1 MEHTQQLLIGLTW
14 ITVVGIGV
22 QWIAW
27 ATRLPSILL
36 LLAAGFVLGPGTGVL
51 DPDAIFGD
59 LLLPAVSISV
69 ALILFEGSLGLRLRE
84 LKDSLRPIVGLVTIG
99 AVVTWLLAAG
109 GAHLLLGF
117 NTSMAL
123 LLGAIL
129 VVTGP
134 TVIGPIL
141 LQVRPSGSVGQISK
155 WEGIVID
162 PVGAVLAVLVF
173 EALHAMRVAGME
185 EAAWGAIGDLLWTV
199 GAGVGLSVVAS
210 VPLIWLMRRFLIPD
224 FLESPI
230 LVAVVVAVFT
240 LSNVV
245 QPESG
250 LLTVT
255 VLGVILANQK
265 WVEIHRLIE
274 FKENLR
280 VLLISSL
287 FIILAARLKVGDVLA
302 LGWASI
308 TFVAFLILVVRP
320 AAVWLSTIGSG
331 LKWQEKAFLAWL
343 APRGIVA
350 AAVASV
356 FALHGKEVGS
366 ELVAATFAVII
377 GTVTVYGLTISL
389 LAQRLGL
396 ATLNPQ
402 GLVILSAHPGARA
415 IGLKVKEAGFRVLM
429 VDSNADNVRV
439 ARMEGLSTWLG
450 SILSHQAINEMD
462 LGGIG
467 RFLALTPNREV
478 NSLAGHHFSEVL
490 GRDSVFLLP
499 SPPAKG
505 IRAETDPKFVH
516 GRIAFGPEVTF
527 DYLQNRFAQGAEVKK
542 TKLSEEFDFED
553 FVAHYHGTAIPLFLV
568 SETGRFAV
576 FTAVDPPQPKVG
588 QTVIALVDPNGE
600 PADADQ
606 NGP

>member
-1 MEHTQQLLIGLTW
+1 MEGTEQLLIGLTW

-27 ATRLPSILL
+27 GTRLPSILL
-36 LLAAGFVLGPGTGVL
+36 LLAAGFVLGPVTGIL
-51 DPDAIFGD
+51 NPDAIFGD

-69 ALILFEGSLGLRLRE
+69 SLILFEGALGLRLRE
-84 LKDSLRPIVGLVTIG
+84 LKESMWPILSLVTIG
-99 AVVTWLLAAG
+99 ALATWVLATA
-109 GAHLLLGF
+109 GAHYLLGF
-117 NTSMAL
+117 EITLAL
-123 LLGAIL
+123 LFGAIL

-141 LQVRPSGSVGQISK
+141 LQVRPTGPVGRISK

-162 PVGAVLAVLVF
+162 PIGAVLAVLVF
-173 EALHAMRVAGME
+173 EALHAMQAAGME
-185 EAAWGAIGDLLWTV
+185 EAARGAVIDLVRTV
-199 GAGVGLSVVAS
+199 GIGLGLSFLSA
-210 VPLIWLMRRFLIPD
+210 VPLIWLMRRYLIPD

-240 LSNVV
+240 VSNVL

-265 WVEIHRLIE
+265 WVEIHRLVE

-287 FIILAARLKVGDVLA
+287 FVILAARVQVGDVLA
-302 LGWASI
+302 LGWSSI
-308 TFVAFLILVVRP
+308 AFVAFLILVVRP
-320 AAVWLSTIGSG
+320 ASVWLSTIGSG
-331 LKWQEKAFLAWL
+331 LKWQEKVFLAWL

-356 FALHGKEVGS
+356 FVLHAEEIGS

-377 GTVTVYGLTISL
+377 GTVSVYGLTISP
-389 LAQRLGL
+389 LAQWLGL
-396 ATLNPQ
+396 ATPNPQ
-402 GLVILSAHPGARA
+402 GIVILSAHPGARA

-429 VDSNADNVRV
+429 VDSNAENIRV

-450 SILSHQAINEMD
+450 SILSHQAIDEMD

-478 NSLAGHHFSEVL
+478 NSLAGQHFSEVF
-490 GRDSVFLLP
+490 GRESVYLLP
-499 SPPAKG
+499 LPPAKG
-505 IRAETDPKFVH
+505 IRSETASKFVH
-516 GRIAFGPEVTF
+516 GRIAFGPEITF
-527 DYLQNRFAQGAEVKK
+527 NYLQDRFGAGAEVKK
-542 TKLSEEFDFED
+542 TKLTEEFDFEA
-553 FVAHYHGTAIPLFLV
+553 FKAFYNGTAVPLFLV
-568 SETGRFAV
+568 TDTGRLTV

-588 QTVIALVDPNGE
+588 QTVIALVDPVTEGANSRK
-600 PADADQ
+600 
-606 NGP
+606 

>member
-1 MEHTQQLLIGLTW
+1 MEGTERLLIGLTW
-14 ITVVGIGV
+14 ITVIGIGV

-27 ATRLPSILL
+27 ATRIPSILL
-36 LLAAGFVLGPGTGVL
+36 LLIAGFVLGPATGVV

-59 LLLPAVSISV
+59 LLLPAVSLSV
-69 ALILFEGSLGLRLRE
+69 SLILFEGALGLRLRE
-84 LKDSLRPIVGLVTIG
+84 LKDSLRPILCLVTIG
-99 AVVTWLLAAG
+99 AIVTWLLAAI

-117 NTSMAL
+117 DLSMAL

-141 LQVRPSGSVGQISK
+141 LQLRPAGPVGRISK

-162 PVGAVLAVLVF
+162 PIGAVLAVLVF
-173 EALHAMRVAGME
+173 EALHAVEIAGMG
-185 EAAWGAIGDLLWTV
+185 EAARGVAGDLLRTV
-199 GAGVGLSVVAS
+199 GVGVGLSFLTS
-210 VPLIWLMRRFLIPD
+210 SGLIWLLRRYLIPD
-224 FLESPI
+224 FLESSI
-230 LVAVVVAVFT
+230 LLAFVVAVFT
-240 LSNVV
+240 VSNVL

-287 FIILAARLKVGDVLA
+287 FIILAARLKVSDVLDQ
-302 LGWASI
+302 GWLSI
-308 TFVAFLILVVRP
+308 VFVGFLILLVRP

-331 LKWQEKAFLAWL
+331 LKWQEKVFLAWL

-356 FALHGKEVGS
+356 FALHAEGGGS
-366 ELVAATFAVII
+366 ELVAATFTVII
-377 GTVTVYGLTISL
+377 GTVTVYGLTIGP

-396 ATLNPQ
+396 ASPNPQ
-402 GLVILSAHPGARA
+402 GIVILSAHPGARA
-415 IGLKVKEAGFRVLM
+415 IALKVKEAGFRVLM
-429 VDSNADNVRV
+429 VDSNPDNIRV

-450 SILSHQAINEMD
+450 SILSHQAIEEMD

-478 NSLAGHHFSEVL
+478 NSLAGQHFSEVF

-505 IRAETDPKFVH
+505 IRAETAPKFVH
-516 GRIAFGPEVTF
+516 GRIAFGPEITF

-542 TKLSEEFDFED
+542 TKLTDEFDFQA
-553 FVAHYHGTAIPLFLV
+553 FQAHYDGTAVPLFLV
-568 SETGRFAV
+568 SESGKLTV
-576 FTAVDPPQPKVG
+576 FTAVDPPQPKIG
-588 QTVIALVDPNGE
+588 QTVIALVDP
-600 PADADQ
+600 AID
-606 NGP
+606 

>member
-1 MEHTQQLLIGLTW
+1 LGNTEHVLIALTW
-14 ITVVGIGV
+14 IAVVGIGM
-22 QWIAW
+22 QWLAW
-27 ATRLPSILL
+27 GTRLPSILL
-36 LLAAGFVLGPGTGVL
+36 LLAAGFVLGPAAGVL
-51 DPDAIFGD
+51 DPDTIFGD

-69 ALILFEGSLGLRLRE
+69 ALILFEGALGLRLRE
-84 LKDSLRPIVGLVTIG
+84 VKASMGSIVSLVTVG
-99 AVVTWLLAAG
+99 AFVTWLMAAAG
-109 GAHLLLGF
+109 ARLLLGF
-117 NTSMAL
+117 DIPMAL

-141 LQVRPSGSVGQISK
+141 LQVRPTGPVGRISK

-162 PVGAVLAVLVF
+162 PIGAVLAVLVF
-173 EALHAMRVAGME
+173 EGLHAVQLAGME
-185 EAAWGAIGDLLWTV
+185 KAALGVAGDLLQTV
-199 GAGVGLSVVAS
+199 GVGVGLSFFAA
-210 VPLIWLMRRFLIPD
+210 VPLVWLMRRFLIPD

-265 WVEIHRLIE
+265 WVEIRRLIE

-287 FIILAARLKVGDVLA
+287 FIILAARLKVDDVLA
-302 LGWASI
+302 LGWSSI
-308 TFVAFLILVVRP
+308 AFVAFLILIVRP
-320 AAVWLSTIGSG
+320 AAVWLSTMRSG

-356 FALHGKEVGS
+356 FALHAEEVGS

-377 GTVTVYGLTISL
+377 GTVTVYGLSIGPF
-389 LAQRLGL
+389 AQRLGL
-396 ATLNPQ
+396 ATPNPQ
-402 GLVILSAHPGARA
+402 GIVILSAHPGARA
-415 IGLKVKEAGFRVLM
+415 IGLKVKEAGIRVLM
-429 VDSNADNVRV
+429 VDSNADHIRV
-439 ARMEGLSTWLG
+439 ARMEGLPVWLG
-450 SILSHQAINEMD
+450 SILSHQAIDEMD

-478 NSLAGHHFSEVL
+478 NSLAGQHFSEVF
-490 GRDSVFLLP
+490 GRESVYLLP
-499 SPPAKG
+499 SPPPKG
-505 IRAETDPKFVH
+505 IRGETAAKFVH
-516 GRIAFGPEVTF
+516 GRIAFGREITF
-527 DYLQNRFAQGAEVKK
+527 DYLQDRFARGAEVKK
-542 TKLSEEFDFED
+542 TRLTAEFDFED
-553 FVAHYHGTAIPLFLV
+553 LQAYYHGMAVPLFLV
-568 SETGRFAV
+568 SETGKFTV

-588 QTVIALVDPNGE
+588 QTVIVLVDPVAENSDG
-600 PADADQ
+600 AK
-606 NGP
+606 

>member
-1 MEHTQQLLIGLTW
+1 MEGTEQLLIGLTW

-27 ATRLPSILL
+27 GTRLPSILL
-36 LLAAGFVLGPGTGVL
+36 LLAAGFILGPVTGIL
-51 DPDAIFGD
+51 NPDAIFGD

-69 ALILFEGSLGLRLRE
+69 SLILFEGALGLRLRE
-84 LKDSLRPIVGLVTIG
+84 LKESMWPILSLVTIG
-99 AVVTWLLAAG
+99 ALATWVLATA
-109 GAHLLLGF
+109 GAHYFLGF
-117 NTSMAL
+117 EIALAL
-123 LLGAIL
+123 LFGAIL

-141 LQVRPSGSVGQISK
+141 LQVRPTGPVGRISK

-162 PVGAVLAVLVF
+162 PIGAVLAVLVF
-173 EALHAMRVAGME
+173 EALHAMQAAGME
-185 EAAWGAIGDLLWTV
+185 EAARGAVIDLVRTV
-199 GAGVGLSVVAS
+199 GIGLGLSFLSA
-210 VPLIWLMRRFLIPD
+210 VPLIWLMRRYLIPD

-240 LSNVV
+240 VSNVL

-287 FIILAARLKVGDVLA
+287 FVILAARVEVSDVLA
-302 LGWASI
+302 LGWSSVA
-308 TFVAFLILVVRP
+308 FVAFLILVVRP
-320 AAVWLSTIGSG
+320 ASVWLSTIGSG

-356 FALHGKEVGS
+356 FVLHAKEIGN

-377 GTVTVYGLTISL
+377 GTVSVYGLTIGP

-396 ATLNPQ
+396 ATPSPQ
-402 GLVILSAHPGARA
+402 GIVILSAHPGARA

-429 VDSNADNVRV
+429 VDSNADNIRV

-450 SILSHQAINEMD
+450 SILSHQAIDEMD

-478 NSLAGHHFSEVL
+478 NSLAGQHFSDVF
-490 GRDSVFLLP
+490 GRDSAYLLP
-499 SPPAKG
+499 LPPAKG
-505 IRAETDPKFVH
+505 IRAETASKFVH
-516 GRIAFGPEVTF
+516 GRIAFGKEITF
-527 DYLQNRFAQGAEVKK
+527 DYLQERFGQGAEVKR
-542 TKLSEEFDFED
+542 TKLTEEFDFAA
-553 FVAHYHGTAIPLFLV
+553 FKAFYNGTAVPLFLV
-568 SETGRFAV
+568 TETGKLTV
-576 FTAVDPPQPKVG
+576 FTALDPPQPKVG
-588 QTVIALVDPNGE
+588 QTIIALVDPVTEGANSGE
-600 PADADQ
+600 SS
-606 NGP
+606 

>member
-1 MEHTQQLLIGLTW
+1 MEGTERLLIGLTW
-14 ITVVGIGV
+14 ITVIGIGV

-27 ATRLPSILL
+27 ATRIPSILL
-36 LLAAGFVLGPGTGVL
+36 LLLAGFVLGPATGVV

-59 LLLPAVSISV
+59 LLLPAVSLSV
-69 ALILFEGSLGLRLRE
+69 SLILFEGALGLRLRE
-84 LKDSLRPIVGLVTIG
+84 LKDSLRPIFCLVTIG
-99 AVVTWLLAAG
+99 AIVTWLLAAI
-109 GAHLLLGF
+109 GAYLLLGF
-117 NTSMAL
+117 DLSMAL

-141 LQVRPSGSVGQISK
+141 LQLRPTGPVGRISK

-162 PVGAVLAVLVF
+162 PIGAVLAVLVF
-173 EALHAMRVAGME
+173 EALHAVEVAGMG
-185 EAAWGAIGDLLWTV
+185 EAARGVAGDLLRTV
-199 GAGVGLSVVAS
+199 GVGVGLSFLTS
-210 VPLIWLMRRFLIPD
+210 SGLIWLLRRYLIPD
-224 FLESPI
+224 FLESSI
-230 LVAVVVAVFT
+230 LLAFVVAVFT
-240 LSNVV
+240 VSNVL

-265 WVEIHRLIE
+265 WVEIHRVVE

-287 FIILAARLKVGDVLA
+287 FIILAARLKVSDVLA
-302 LGWASI
+302 LGWMSI
-308 TFVAFLILVVRP
+308 AFVGFLILVVRP
-320 AAVWLSTIGSG
+320 VAVWLSTIGSG
-331 LKWQEKAFLAWL
+331 LKWQEKVFLAWL

-356 FALHGKEVGS
+356 FALHAEGAGS

-377 GTVTVYGLTISL
+377 GTVSVYGLTIGP

-396 ATLNPQ
+396 ASPNPQ
-402 GLVILSAHPGARA
+402 GIVILSAHPGARA
-415 IGLKVKEAGFRVLM
+415 VALKMKEAGFRVLM
-429 VDSNADNVRV
+429 VDSNPDNIRV

-450 SILSHQAINEMD
+450 SILSHQAIEEMD

-478 NSLAGHHFSEVL
+478 NSLAGQHFSEVF

-505 IRAETDPKFVH
+505 IRAETAPKFVH
-516 GRIAFGPEVTF
+516 GRIAFGPEITF

-542 TKLSEEFDFED
+542 TKLTDEFDFQA
-553 FVAHYHGTAIPLFLV
+553 FQAHYDGTAVPLFLV
-568 SETGRFAV
+568 SESGKLTV
-576 FTAVDPPQPKVG
+576 FTAVDPPQPKIG
-588 QTVIALVDPNGE
+588 QTVIALVDP
-600 PADADQ
+600 AID
-606 NGP
+606 

>member
-1 MEHTQQLLIGLTW
+1 MEGTEQLLIGLTW

-22 QWIAW
+22 QWLAW
-27 ATRLPSILL
+27 GTRIPSILL
-36 LLAAGFVLGPGTGVL
+36 LLGAGFLLGPATGVL
-51 DPDAIFGD
+51 DPDAVFGN

-69 ALILFEGSLGLRLRE
+69 SLILFEGALGLRLRE
-84 LKDSLRPIVGLVTIG
+84 LRDSMWPILSLVTIG
-99 AVVTWLLAAG
+99 AFVTWLLATAG
-109 GAHLLLGF
+109 AYLLLDF
-117 NTSMAL
+117 EIPVAL

-141 LQVRPSGSVGQISK
+141 LQVRPTGPVGRISK

-162 PVGAVLAVLVF
+162 PIGAVLAVLIF
-173 EALHAMRVAGME
+173 EALHAVQAAGME
-185 EAAWGAIGDLLWTV
+185 EAVRVVAVDLLRTIGV
-199 GAGVGLSVVAS
+199 GVGLSILAAAV
-210 VPLIWLMRRFLIPD
+210 LIWLMRRYLIPD

-240 LSNVV
+240 VSNVF

-265 WVEIHRLIE
+265 WVEIHHLIE

-287 FIILAARLKVGDVLA
+287 FVILAARLKVDDVLA
-302 LGWASI
+302 LGWASVG
-308 TFVAFLILVVRP
+308 FVAFLILVVRP
-320 AAVWLSTIGSG
+320 AAVWLSTLGSG
-331 LKWQEKAFLAWL
+331 LKWQEKTFLAWL

-356 FALHGKEVGS
+356 FVLHAEEVGN

-377 GTVTVYGLTISL
+377 GTVTVYGLTISP
-389 LAQRLGL
+389 LAARLGL
-396 ATLNPQ
+396 ATPDPQ

-415 IGLKVKEAGFRVLM
+415 IGLKVKEAGVRVLM
-429 VDSNADNVRV
+429 VDSNADNIRV

-450 SILSHQAINEMD
+450 SILSHQAVDEMD
-462 LGGIG
+462 LGGTG

-478 NSLAGHHFSEVL
+478 NSLAGQHFSEVF
-490 GRDSVFLLP
+490 GRESVYQLP
-499 SPPAKG
+499 LPPAKG
-505 IRAETDPKFVH
+505 IRAETSPRFVH
-516 GRIAFGPEVTF
+516 GRIAFGPEITF
-527 DYLQNRFAQGAEVKK
+527 DYLQDRFAHGAEVKK
-542 TKLSEEFDFED
+542 TKLTDEFDFKA
-553 FVAHYHGTAIPLFLV
+553 FQTHYNGTAVPLFLV
-568 SETGRFAV
+568 SETGKLTV
-576 FTAVDPPQPKVG
+576 FTAVDPPAPKVG
-588 QTVIALVDPNGE
+588 QTVIALVNPV
-600 PADADQ
+600 ADNSSAEQ
-606 NGP
+606 

>member
-1 MEHTQQLLIGLTW
+1 MEETEPVEGTERLLIGLTW

-27 ATRLPSILL
+27 ATRIPSILL
-36 LLAAGFVLGPGTGVL
+36 LLLAGFVLGPATGAI

-59 LLLPAVSISV
+59 LLLPAVSLSV
-69 ALILFEGSLGLRLRE
+69 SLILFEGALGLRLRE
-84 LKDSLRPIVGLVTIG
+84 LKDSLRPILCLVTIG
-99 AVVTWLLAAG
+99 ASVTWLLAAI
-109 GAHLLLGF
+109 GAYLLLGF
-117 NTSMAL
+117 DLSMSL

-141 LQVRPSGSVGQISK
+141 LQLRPTGPVGRISK

-162 PVGAVLAVLVF
+162 PIGAVLAVLVF
-173 EALHAMRVAGME
+173 EALHAVEIAGMG
-185 EAAWGAIGDLLWTV
+185 EAARGVAGDLLRTV
-199 GAGVGLSVVAS
+199 GVGVGLSFLTS
-210 VPLIWLMRRFLIPD
+210 SGLIWLLRRYLIPD
-224 FLESPI
+224 FLESSI
-230 LVAVVVAVFT
+230 LLAFVVAVFT
-240 LSNVV
+240 VSNVL

-265 WVEIHRLIE
+265 WVEIHRAVE

-287 FIILAARLKVGDVLA
+287 FIILAARLKVSDVLA
-302 LGWASI
+302 LGWLSI
-308 TFVAFLILVVRP
+308 VFVGFLILLVRP

-331 LKWQEKAFLAWL
+331 LKWQEKVFLAWL

-356 FALHGKEVGS
+356 FALHADGGGS

-377 GTVTVYGLTISL
+377 GTVSVYGLTIGP

-396 ATLNPQ
+396 ASPNPQ
-402 GLVILSAHPGARA
+402 GIVILSAHPGARA
-415 IGLKVKEAGFRVLM
+415 IALKVKEAGFRVLM
-429 VDSNADNVRV
+429 VDSNPDNIRV

-450 SILSHQAINEMD
+450 SILSHQAIEEMD

-478 NSLAGHHFSEVL
+478 NSLAGQHFSEVF
-490 GRDSVFLLP
+490 GRNSVFLLP

-505 IRAETDPKFVH
+505 IRAETAPKFVH
-516 GRIAFGPEVTF
+516 GRIAFGSEITF

-542 TKLSEEFDFED
+542 TKLTDEFDFQA
-553 FVAHYHGTAIPLFLV
+553 FQAHYNGTAVPLFLV
-568 SETGRFAV
+568 SESGRLTV
-576 FTAVDPPQPKVG
+576 FTAVDPPQPKIG
-588 QTVIALVDPNGE
+588 QTVIALVDPVAEN
-600 PADADQ
+600 P
-606 NGP
+606 